1 MKFEINDLAHI
12 NHAKFND
19 DKDITVIVG
28 DNGSGK
34 TILLETL
41 LLVKKKK
48 KELITDLLSNDLK
61 AGNEINKISFENSV
75 NEDAAD
81 ALTDFLLEQEL
92 KNQTTTSRDLDAIG
106 KEASFSFE
114 DEDDFHWEGTVIFDI
129 KNTQLLENKI
139 NASLKKLQSSL
150 PEMISK
156 EILFNNEDEASF
168 KIIEEKISIERR
180 YEININFSTLRNN
193 QIWSVT
199 WTDSKGSDRI
209 ELELLRKRNKPVN
222 VFRSLLTKILYE
234 YIFDHSLGFS
244 TDSQILMIP
253 TERSQLMLSTNE
265 DFKNLFEKQSNRMR
279 YSESSFLT
287 DYFLNK
293 DEIFFISSRSRFMS
307 DALRN
312 MIGGEIQHD
321 NDGNIIGLIEDSGEV
336 IDWRLFST
344 KQNRVI
350 PYLLI
355 ETKKRSNELQ
365 LIIEEPEANLSL
377 KSIREIVDYIIE
389 LVSDS
394 LYPVK
399 VILTTHSDVFFQI
412 LNLKLLKN
420 HSISS
425 RVYEFQKKK
434 DRNVLVECLPDEYG
448 YSTELF
454 GKELGDLIKET
465 QQIENDINEDE
476 DNDILFSNLDRGQE
490 S

>member
-48 KELITDLLSNDLK
+48 KELITKLLSNDLK
-61 AGNEINKISFENSV
+61 LGNEIERISFDSS
-75 NEDAAD
+75 AD
-81 ALTDFLLEQEL
+81 SLTDFLLELEL
-92 KNQTTTSRDLDAIG
+92 KNHTQTSRDLESIE

-114 DEDDFHWEGTVIFDI
+114 DDKAFFWNGNVEFTL
-129 KNTQLLENKI
+129 KNTKELENLI
-139 NASLKKLQSSL
+139 NTELKKLQSLL

-156 EILFNNEDEASF
+156 EILFNNEEEARF
-168 KIIEEKISIERR
+168 KITDEKISIDKK
-180 YEININFSTLRNN
+180 YEININFTTARNN
-193 QIWSVT
+193 QIWHIKWKNAKDV
-199 WTDSKGSDRI
+199 DRV
-209 ELELLRKRNKPVN
+209 EYEFLRKRFKPVE
-222 VFRSLLTKILYE
+222 VFRSVLTKILYE
-234 YIFDHSLGFS
+234 YIFDQSLGFS
-244 TDSQILMIP
+244 TDSQILMVP

-265 DFKNLFEKQSNRMR
+265 DFKNLFEKQSNKMR

-293 DEIFFISSRSRFMS
+293 DEIFFITTHLMS
-307 DALRN
+307 KSLKN
-312 MIGGEIQHD
+312 MIGGEIEHD
-321 NDGNIIGLIEDSGEV
+321 SDGNIIGIIEKSGEL

-350 PYLLI
+350 PYLFI
-355 ETKKRSNELQ
+355 ESKTKANELQ

-389 LVSDS
+389 LVTSS
-394 LYPVK
+394 SYPVK

-420 HSISS
+420 KSISS

-434 DRNVLVECLPDEYG
+434 ERNVLVECLPDEYG
-448 YSTELF
+448 YSTDLF
-454 GKELGDLIKET
+454 GKELEKLFNET
-465 QQIENDINEDE
+465 QQLEHDIDDDDSN
-476 DNDILFSNLDRGQE
+476 NILFSNLNKGNDL
-490 S
+490 